1 MISLDEHKSIG
12 TNWIL
17 LYVNG
22 DIVTHFDI
30 FGDEYI
36 PKEMK
41 KSISN
46 KNITTNTHK
55 IQANDSI
62 MCGYRIH
69 LLYAK
74 G

>member
-1 MISLDEHKSIG
+1 M
-12 TNWIL
+12 WI
-17 LYVNG
+17 G

-62 MCGYRIH
+62 MCGYWIH